1 MSFTLFLALCIL
13 GCDFLI
19 YILYQWAFGERRRT
33 LMRRTASRRRA
44 EALRNRQDRPTA
56 TAQKSSATKP
66 VMVMDASRRRRA
78 SSVERSNR
86 YKEEL
91 AYRRVAAS
99 FAQLKPR
106 T

>member
-1 MSFTLFLALCIL
+1 MSFTSFMALCIL

-19 YILYQWAFGERRRT
+19 YVLYQWAFGERRRT

-44 EALRNRQDRPTA
+44 EALRNPQDRPTA
-56 TAQKSSATKP
+56 PAQKSSATKA
-66 VMVMDASRRRRA
+66 VMVMDPNRRRRA
-78 SSVERSNR
+78 SSVEGSNR
-86 YKEEL
+86 YNEEL

>member
-1 MSFTLFLALCIL
+1 MSFTVFMALCIL

-19 YILYQWAFGERRRT
+19 YVLYQWAFGERRRT
-33 LMRRTASRRRA
+33 LMRRAASRRRA
-44 EALRNRQDRPTA
+44 EALRSPQDRSTA
-56 TAQKSSATKP
+56 MAQKSFATKP
-66 VMVMDASRRRRA
+66 VTVMDPKRRRRA
-78 SSVERSNR
+78 SSVERSSR
-86 YKEEL
+86 YNEEL

>member
-1 MSFTLFLALCIL
+1 MSFTLFMALCIL

-19 YILYQWAFGERRRT
+19 YILYQWAFGERRRA
-33 LMRRTASRRRA
+33 LMRRAPSRRRF
-44 EALRNRQDRPTA
+44 EALQNPQVRPTA
-56 TAQKSSATKP
+56 TAKKSSATKP
-66 VMVMDASRRRRA
+66 VMVMDTKRRSCA

-86 YKEEL
+86 YNEEL

>member
-1 MSFTLFLALCIL
+1 MSFTVFMALCIL

-19 YILYQWAFGERRRT
+19 YVLYQWAFGERRRT
-33 LMRRTASRRRA
+33 LMRRAASRRRT
-44 EALRNRQDRPTA
+44 EAPRNPQDRPTA
-56 TAQKSSATKP
+56 TVPKSFARKPAMAMDTK
-66 VMVMDASRRRRA
+66 RRRRA
-78 SSVERSNR
+78 SSLERSKR
-86 YKEEL
+86 YNEEL

>member
-1 MSFTLFLALCIL
+1 MSFTLFMALCIL

-19 YILYQWAFGERRRT
+19 YVLYQWAFGERRRT

-44 EALRNRQDRPTA
+44 EALRNPQDRPTA
-56 TAQKSSATKP
+56 PAQKSSATKA
-66 VMVMDASRRRRA
+66 VMVMDLNRRRRA

-86 YKEEL
+86 YNEEL
-91 AYRRVAAS
+91 AYRRMAAS

>member
-1 MSFTLFLALCIL
+1 MSFTWLMALCIL

-44 EALRNRQDRPTA
+44 EALRDPHDRPTA
-56 TAQKSSATKP
+56 TAQKSSAKKP
-66 VMVMDASRRRRA
+66 VMVMDAKRRRRA

-86 YKEEL
+86 YNEEL

-99 FAQLKPR
+99 FAELKPR

>member
-1 MSFTLFLALCIL
+1 MSFTLFMTLCIL

-44 EALRNRQDRPTA
+44 EALRNPQDRPTA
-56 TAQKSSATKP
+56 TAQKSPATKP
-66 VMVMDASRRRRA
+66 VMVMETKRRRRA
-78 SSVERSNR
+78 STVERSNR
-86 YKEEL
+86 YNEEL
-91 AYRRVAAS
+91 AHRRVAAS
-99 FAQLKPR
+99 FAELKPR

>member
-1 MSFTLFLALCIL
+1 MSFTVFMTLCVL

-19 YILYQWAFGERRRT
+19 YVLYQWAFGERRRT
-33 LMRRTASRRRA
+33 LMRRAASRRRV
-44 EALRNRQDRPTA
+44 EALHNPQARPTA
-56 TAQKSSATKP
+56 TAQKSSAAKP
-66 VMVMDASRRRRA
+66 VMVMDTKHRRRA

-86 YKEEL
+86 YHEEL

-99 FAQLKPR
+99 FARLKPR

>member
-1 MSFTLFLALCIL
+1 MSFTLFMALCIL

-33 LMRRTASRRRA
+33 LMRRATSRRRV
-44 EALRNRQDRPTA
+44 EALQNPQARPTV

-66 VMVMDASRRRRA
+66 VMVMDTKRRRRA

-86 YKEEL
+86 YNEEL